1 MNVEPGCLHQIF
13 NPGRMHFNLSTNT
26 LPRTIEAL
34 EKINEDFPNY
44 NCNSLNSEIEKFC
57 YENNRNLKGE
67 RLSQSKPFLYD
78 SWKIYSR
85 KGQKTKRLGFPETC
99 PLPFQDLMKETPNIE
114 RCTTSHVPVECPS
127 HGSQAFPS
135 LNQDLFKLFRN
146 FKKHIEFKGI
156 IFFFVILSYE
166 RLIKNPT

>member
-57 YENNRNLKGE
+57 
-67 RLSQSKPFLYD
+67 
-78 SWKIYSR
+78 
-85 KGQKTKRLGFPETC
+85 
-99 PLPFQDLMKETPNIE
+99 
-114 RCTTSHVPVECPS
+114 
-127 HGSQAFPS
+127 
-135 LNQDLFKLFRN
+135 
-146 FKKHIEFKGI
+146 
-156 IFFFVILSYE
+156 
-166 RLIKNPT
+166 